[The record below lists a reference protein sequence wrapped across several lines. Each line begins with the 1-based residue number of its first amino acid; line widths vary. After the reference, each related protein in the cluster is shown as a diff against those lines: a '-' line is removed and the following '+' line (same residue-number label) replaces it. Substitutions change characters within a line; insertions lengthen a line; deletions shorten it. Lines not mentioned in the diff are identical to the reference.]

1 MCVGSEELAESYRT
15 TSTTEKWRLPCHQS
29 DLPLLSTSDEQV
41 GREFAAA
48 HQYVS
53 IGTHYED
60 QTFPRL
66 AQFFY
71 EQAEEERGHAMKMV
85 KYLLDTNCKVEL
97 GTIDAPANH
106 FESPIDPIKL
116 AVEQESKVTVH
127 ISELFG
133 IARETK
139 DYQSEQFIEWFL
151 EEQVE
156 EEATMQD
163 LLDVAE
169 RTREIPMLLEE
180 YIAREHNGG

>member
-1 MCVGSEELAESYRT
+1 MEVAMPSERFAAALN
-15 TSTTEKWRLPCHQS
+15 
-29 DLPLLSTSDEQV
+29 EQV

-85 KYLLDTNCKVEL
+85 KYLLDTNCRVEL
-97 GTIDAPANH
+97 GTIEAPANS

-169 RTREIPMLLEE
+169 RTRDIPMLLEE
-180 YIAREHNGG
+180 YIAREHPGG